1 MDNKIKL
8 ALIGKYRLR
17 RIVFTIITLVSV
29 GIYLFSTPASYETIY
44 TGPGSSPQDATSA
57 LSLLQKLEVKGRAP
71 KTGYKRTEF
80 YHGWPTIDGCSLRQR
95 IIKRELGDSAK
106 LDGCN
111 VISGEF
117 EEPYTGEY
125 RTYHDRSAIAKG
137 LQIDHV
143 VALSNAWQTG
153 AQYKEQSVRYQ
164 IATDPLNLLAVDGPA
179 NEQKSDADAA
189 TWLPANKKFRCA
201 YVARQVSVKY
211 KYKLWITAPEK
222 TAIEKVLANC
232 PNEPAPGL

>member
-1 MDNKIKL
+1 MSL
-8 ALIGKYRLR
+8 RYRNR
-17 RIVFTIITLVSV
+17 RLFIM
-29 GIYLFSTPASYETIY
+29 LFSLFCCLIWLFANPESYETNFS
-44 TGPGSSPQDATSA
+44 PSSSPNFAQNTVFAIN
-57 LSLLQKLEVKGRAP
+57 LLRELEVKGHAP
-71 KTGYKRTEF
+71 KTGYDRKEF
-80 YHGWPTIDGCSLRQR
+80 YYTWPSIDGCNLRQK
-95 IIKRELGDSAK
+95 ILKREFGDTAK
-106 LDGCN
+106 LNGCI

-117 EEPYTGEY
+117 DEPYTGKHLVFIDKSSI
-125 RTYHDRSAIAKG
+125 TKG

-222 TAIEKVLANC
+222 SAIEKVLANC
-232 PNEPAPGL
+232 PNEPAPGF